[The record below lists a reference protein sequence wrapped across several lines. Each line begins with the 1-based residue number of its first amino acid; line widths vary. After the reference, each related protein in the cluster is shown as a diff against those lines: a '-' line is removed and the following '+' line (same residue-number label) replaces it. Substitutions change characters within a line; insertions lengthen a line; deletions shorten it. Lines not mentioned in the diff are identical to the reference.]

1 MIRKL
6 ILVGL
11 LVVAGRGSVAQ
22 LFIAVVVSVT
32 TIVLSS
38 TLGSSS
44 ALGRQGTLVS
54 VTIQSLNLCICLKYK
69 SPPPSTA
76 AAATATRAAAPVAS
90 STASP
95 TAATATLLRLLC
107 LAAPLLGDG
116 VLDEILCCLNRFR
129 PSAVGSDVDLP
140 DV

>member
-44 ALGRQGTLVS
+44 ALGRHS
-54 VTIQSLNLCICLKYK
+54 SSLRWLSL
-69 SPPPSTA
+69 S
-76 AAATATRAAAPVAS
+76 
-90 STASP
+90 
-95 TAATATLLRLLC
+95 LL
-107 LAAPLLGDG
+107 
-116 VLDEILCCLNRFR
+116 
-129 PSAVGSDVDLP
+129 
-140 DV
+140 